1 MDKILH
7 VKLGISTK
15 FYLWDIIL
23 SNAFNNFHI
32 VNVPVLLSIG
42 VCICKLSFILLHCA
56 DRFINRVG
64 TEVTVSVLFSQDHK
78 KC

>member
-1 MDKILH
+1 MILH

-23 SNAFNNFHI
+23 SHTFNIIHI
-32 VNVPVLLSIG
+32 VNVPGLLSIG
-42 VCICKLSFILLHCA
+42 ACICKLSVIVLHA
-56 DRFINRVG
+56 VDRFISRVG